1 MDRSKTVEL
10 GVDDAGVG
18 SGVTTVLVLTA
29 VTVEEAA
36 LCVTVCT
43 SQ

>member
-1 MDRSKTVEL
+1 MDCSKTVEL
-10 GVDDAGVG
+10 GVG

-36 LCVTVCT
+36 LCVTVCSVCT